1 MSSVKYQCGPL
12 GLEILVINFN
22 FLRIMTRN
30 LERVG
35 SLGGISRVASVLIL
49 RICFIFGHLESAKI
63 TQRGTRDSNC
73 SSNNERGVIA

>member
-1 MSSVKYQCGPL
+1 
-12 GLEILVINFN
+12 
-22 FLRIMTRN
+22 MTRN

-49 RICFIFGHLESAKI
+49 RICFIVGHLESAKI

-73 SSNNERGVIA
+73 SSNNERGLIA